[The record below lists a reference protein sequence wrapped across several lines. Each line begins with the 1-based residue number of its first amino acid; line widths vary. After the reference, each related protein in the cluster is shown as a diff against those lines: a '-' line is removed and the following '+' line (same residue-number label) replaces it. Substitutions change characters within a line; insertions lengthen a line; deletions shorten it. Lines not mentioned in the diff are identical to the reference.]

1 MIITLHPA
9 TAADA
14 ESLVAIQQKAF
25 RRMYEIYRDEGSP
38 YLRGA
43 DEILRWLERPNCK
56 VFKIFADGVLVG
68 GIAAWERNGL
78 PGEYYLARIYILPEM
93 QNKGIAS
100 QAILLCE
107 TEFPNASRWTLDF
120 PFDESANRRCYEKA
134 GYVDTGERRGQSG
147 GVITLAYMEKKI
159 TLNTEKFTGKAQ
171 AYAKARPGYPDE
183 AVEYVCSLVPPNAVF
198 ADVGAG
204 TGKLTEMLAARG
216 YSVFAVEPNVD
227 MRGQLAVTLA
237 PYPNA
242 KIVDGSA
249 EATTLTDQSVD
260 VITCA
265 QALHWFDLD
274 VFRTE
279 CRRIGKPRC
288 LVIAIYNN
296 TPGGSSIKHSKQSTD
311 VFYTNPTIREFLNP
325 MRYSRDNWL
334 AYMTSHSHDP
344 LPSDPGYASH
354 IAKMDAIFDRE
365 NTDGLIRRDVVTMIY
380 SEVFNSEHQSI
391 NLHK

>member
-1 MIITLHPA
+1 MKIKIIPA
-9 TAADA
+9 TTADA
-14 ESLVAIQQKAF
+14 ESLVAIQQQAF
-25 RRMYEIYRDEGSP
+25 KRLYDVYHDEGSP

-78 PGEYYLARIYILPEM
+78 PGEYYLARVYILPEM

-107 TEFPNASRWTLDF
+107 AEFPNASHWTLDF
-120 PFDESANRRCYEKA
+120 PVDESPNRRCYEKV
-134 GYVDTGERRGQSG
+134 GYVDTGERREQSG
-147 GVITLAYMEKKI
+147 GAITLAYMEKKI
-159 TLNTEKFTGKAQ
+159 ALNTEKFTGKAQ

-183 AVEYVCSLVPPNAVF
+183 AVEYICSLVPPNAVF

-204 TGKLTEMLAARG
+204 TGKFTELLAARG
-216 YSVFAVEPNVD
+216 YVIFALAPNAD
-227 MRGQLAVTLA
+227 MREQLAVALA

-242 KIVDGSA
+242 KIVDGLA
-249 EATTLTDQSVD
+249 EATALTDQSVD

-279 CRRIGKPRC
+279 CRRIGKPGS

-296 TPGGSSIKHSKQSTD
+296 TPGGSSIKHSKQSID
-311 VFYTNPTIREFLNP
+311 VFYTNPTIREFPNP
-325 MRYSRDNWL
+325 MFYSQEKWL
-334 AYMTSHSHDP
+334 AYMTSHSNDP
-344 LPSDPGYASH
+344 LPSDPGYVAH
-354 IAKMDAIFDRE
+354 IAEVNAIFDRE
-365 NTDGLIRRDVVTMIY
+365 NTDGLIRRDVVTMVY
-380 SEVFNSEHQSI
+380 SEVLNNES
-391 NLHK
+391 